1 MDLREVKLYSAPVEG
16 RKVMI
21 IGGTHG
27 NELAGIEVVKRLI
40 ADFDSGELK
49 LKSGEL
55 RLAFGNPAAIEAGER
70 FIDGNDLNRCFAAE
84 VLESGQTVEAERARL
99 LAANIA
105 EVDVLID
112 IHATNQ
118 PSRPFVV
125 SRVDAE
131 HEAVYKFF
139 HGDYV
144 LADPNLIFGG
154 EPVATEEYA
163 DSIGKVG
170 VCYEAGFAEDLSR
183 VDEICNEVLMY
194 LASVDLIDFE
204 SEFTMPAKP
213 AVYEIVE
220 AVKLEGECFEFA
232 DGNDAHSFKL
242 IEKGAVLGQDARGD
256 FVVDDDYYII
266 FQKKR
271 EHQKTG
277 KPVCYLTRKN

>member
-1 MDLREVKLYSAPVEG
+1 MDLREIKLYSSLIKG
-16 RKVMI
+16 HKVMI

-40 ADFDSGELK
+40 AGFDSGELK
-49 LKSGEL
+49 LKAGEI
-55 RLAFGNPAAIEAGER
+55 RLAFGNPDAIEAGER
-70 FIDGNDLNRCFAAE
+70 FIDGNDLNRCFSAE
-84 VLESGQTVEAERARL
+84 VLKSGQTVEADRARL
-99 LAANIA
+99 LALNIA

-112 IHATNQ
+112 IHATNT
-118 PSRPFVV
+118 PSRPFIV

-170 VCYEAGFAEDLSR
+170 VCYEAGFAEDISR
-183 VDEICNEVLMY
+183 VDEIYEEILMY

-204 SEFTMPAKP
+204 TEFEMPQKP
-213 AVYEIVE
+213 VVYEIVE
-220 AVKLEGECFEFA
+220 AVKLQGDYFEFA
-232 DGNDAHSFKL
+232 EGNDAHSFKF
-242 IEKGAVLGQDARGD
+242 IERGSVLGRDARGE
-256 FVVDDDYYII
+256 FIVDDDYYII

-271 EHQKTG
+271 EHQKAG
-277 KPVCYLTRKN
+277 KPVCYLTKQR